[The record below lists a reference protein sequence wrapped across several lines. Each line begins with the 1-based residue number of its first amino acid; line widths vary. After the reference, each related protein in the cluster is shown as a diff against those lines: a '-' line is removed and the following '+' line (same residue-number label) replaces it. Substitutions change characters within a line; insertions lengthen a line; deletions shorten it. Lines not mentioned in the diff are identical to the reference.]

1 MPFDKHD
8 LLAHYDEAAGALR
21 FVPVAPNAATESPGR
36 STGAVVQPLSELR
49 AMGADA
55 AEQLLGRM
63 LLALVDQHASKKI
76 AIRDYDA
83 EFEQAHGAHVA
94 ELELRAHNGDGE
106 ALFELAQEKLHSAM
120 SDYSMAD
127 LQRAEALLNAAIAQ
141 NHAGARAWLDTFAE
155 LKGSTERRI
164 ARRPATK

>member
-8 LLAHYDEAAGALR
+8 LLVHYDEAAGVLS
-21 FVPVAPNAATESPGR
+21 FLPVVPKAAAESPGR

-63 LLALVDQHASKKI
+63 LLALIDQHAAKKI

-83 EFEQAHGAHVA
+83 EFEQAHGAHLA
-94 ELELRAHNGDGE
+94 ELELRAQGGDGE

-127 LQRAEALLNAAIAQ
+127 LQRAEALLNAAVER
-141 NHAGARAWLDTFAE
+141 NHAGAREWLDTFAE
-155 LKGSTERRI
+155 LKGRAERRI
-164 ARRPATK
+164 ARGPATN